1 MYFIDEID
9 ESLPNSFQ
17 NNFLLEENKTIIPFS
32 IDESELPKVE
42 DEKCSLPKNLFI
54 TKKPIKEKI
63 KHQKLLLEKKRVLT
77 EKEKK
82 EIYFNK
88 KEDLKKRNRESAQKS
103 RDKKKL
109 EFMQIIAENKKLKDE
124 IYIINSK
131 INLLCS
137 GCRTIFDLKT
147 EDTKDNN
154 NNNINNIC
162 INCTS
167 TNNNAEEKNIEEI
180 NDNIFNSPT
189 TTSSFNNLKVQKLF
203 NFILISLF
211 AFFCIFEII
220 SNFQPNNNINIENTN
235 DIKIRNIKEVEE
247 NRNIKININKNND
260 KSMISIIDSD
270 YFFKKNNYNIDPNIK
285 LNINSNNEH
294 KSSNNHYKNEVCEKD
309 FFTSF
314 QCQKKSFKSFISKID
329 NNDNNNEDIIKDN
342 IKNKNDKNEH
352 LYTTNNNKNSI
363 YFNLFVQSCSKDE
376 VDTDQSNSINYNPHY
391 IFSSDNNM
399 CQDFYYFCQR
409 TET

>member
-1 MYFIDEID
+1 MYLIDEID

-63 KHQKLLLEKKRVLT
+63 IHQKLLLEKKRVLT

-137 GCRTIFDLKT
+137 GCRSIFDLKT

-162 INCTS
+162 LNCTS
-167 TNNNAEEKNIEEI
+167 TNNNVEEKNIEEI
-180 NDNIFNSPT
+180 NDNILNSPA
-189 TTSSFNNLKVQKLF
+189 TTSFFSNLKVQKLF
-203 NFILISLF
+203 NFVLISLF

-220 SNFQPNNNINIENTN
+220 TNFHPNSNINIENIN

-247 NRNIKININKNND
+247 NGNIKINSNKNND
-260 KSMISIIDSD
+260 KSMISVIDND
-270 YFFKKNNYNIDPNIK
+270 YFYKKNYNIDSNIK

-294 KSSNNHYKNEVCEKD
+294 NHYKNEVCEKD

-314 QCQKKSFKSFISKID
+314 QCQKKSFKNFISKMD
-329 NNDNNNEDIIKDN
+329 NNDNKEEYNINDS
-342 IKNKNDKNEH
+342 IKNKNEKNEN
-352 LYTTNNNKNSI
+352 LYITNNNKNSI

-376 VDTDQSNSINYNPHY
+376 VDTDQSNSINDNPHY